1 MNEAMNKI
9 MKHMSIAALALTGAL
24 MSSCATDDDIIEN
37 APQVASTE
45 TAKKDNI
52 VVVTTTVT
60 RGDNQTKALNIDY
73 MAQTLTKT
81 FAVDEKMSL
90 QYINTSD
97 EKVKAVSNPLTEGDI
112 TNDGKTAKLTFTLVN
127 PKENCQVK
135 FIYPAAMAG
144 DDGNADF
151 SKLSSQ
157 YGTLSSLG
165 SSLDLT
171 EATGSMAG
179 YDLPEN
185 VTMNNSCAIIAF
197 TPKNAGGTEDISS
210 DITQFTV
217 SDGTNTYTV
226 NRPAVGGTIF
236 VAMQPI
242 SSRDLT
248 YTATAG
254 GKTYKK
260 FVSNKT
266 YAAGNFYQQ
275 GLRMGELVDLSTL
288 TDDYDAKNGDVLT
301 GTLAG
306 NYSIDIAHG
315 ATVTLDNV
323 NINGNGTWAGDH
335 SGIECQGNATII
347 LKGENVV
354 KGFSN
359 IFAGI
364 SATNTSC
371 TLTIDGDGSLTA
383 SSKDSGAGIG
393 GIDSGDCAN
402 IVINGGTIN
411 ATGGP
416 NGGAGI
422 GGGNNAACGN
432 ITINGGNVRAQGGS
446 FAAGIG
452 CGSYLTGKKK
462 ICGDITINGGYVTA
476 QGGAASAGI
485 GSCYGYG
492 DGECSCGNIII
503 TGGTIEAT
511 GGYHTFDATQYCGA
525 GIGSGATAGCGTI
538 TIANTVTRVKA
549 SRGGESAKSIGAGT
563 EGTCGT
569 VTIGGT
575 VYADGIAESPYT
587 YQP

>member
-1 MNEAMNKI
+1 MNKI
-9 MKHMSIAALALTGAL
+9 MKHMSIVALALTGAL
-24 MSSCATDDDIIEN
+24 MSSCGTDDDIIES
-37 APQVASTE
+37 APQTAGE
-45 TAKKDNI
+45 QTAKKDNI

-60 RGDNQTKALNIDY
+60 RGDNQTKALDINYEDKK
-73 MAQTLTKT
+73 LTKT

-112 TNDGKTAKLTFTLVN
+112 TNDGKTVKLTFTLVN

-135 FIYPAAMAG
+135 FVYPAAMAG
-144 DDGNADF
+144 DDGSADF

-157 YGTLSSLG
+157 DGTLPSLG

-197 TPKNAGGTEDISS
+197 TPKNAEGNEDISS

-226 NRPAVGGTIF
+226 NRPAEDGTIF

-254 GKTYKK
+254 DKTYKK

-275 GLRMGELVDLSTL
+275 GLRMGELVDLSKL
-288 TDDYDAKNGDVLT
+288 TKGYDAKNGDVLT

-306 NYSIDIAHG
+306 NYSIGIAHG
-315 ATVTLDNV
+315 ATVTLDGV
-323 NINGNGTWAGDH
+323 DINGNGLWAGSH
-335 SGIECQGNATII
+335 SGIDCLGNATII
-347 LKGENVV
+347 LKGTNVIR
-354 KGFSN
+354 G
-359 IFAGI
+359 IGDYHAGI

-383 SSKDSGAGIG
+383 SSQNYGAGIG
-393 GIDSGDCAN
+393 GIDRGDCAN

-432 ITINGGNVRAQGGS
+432 ITINGGNVTAQGGTK
-446 FAAGIG
+446 AAGIG
-452 CGSYLTGKKK
+452 SSDYSSGKTENCGN
-462 ICGDITINGGYVTA
+462 ITINGGYVTA
-476 QGGAASAGI
+476 QGGPGAAGI
-485 GSCYGYG
+485 GSGYGY
-492 DGECSCGNIII
+492 EKCSCGNIII

-511 GGYHTFDATQYCGA
+511 GGYITFDETQYCGA

-538 TIANTVTRVKA
+538 TIANTVTKVTAR
-549 SRGGESAKSIGAGT
+549 RGGEGAKSIGAGT

-569 VTIGGT
+569 VSVGG
-575 VYADGIAESPYT
+575 VEGAISESPYI

>member
-1 MNEAMNKI
+1 MNKI

-24 MSSCATDDDIIEN
+24 MSSCGTDDDIIEN
-37 APQVASTE
+37 APQTAGE
-45 TAKKDNI
+45 QTAKEDNI

-81 FAVDEKMSL
+81 FAVGERVAI
-90 QYINTSD
+90 QYTREGDGNNY
-97 EKVKAVSNPLTEGDI
+97 KAVSNPLIEGDI

-197 TPKNAGGTEDISS
+197 TPKNADGTEDISS

-226 NRPAVGGTIF
+226 NRPAEGGTIF

-306 NYSIDIAHG
+306 NYSIDIADG

-323 NINGNGTWAGDH
+323 NINGNGTLAGSH
-335 SGIECQGNATII
+335 SGITCIGNATII

-359 IFAGI
+359 YYAGI
-364 SATNTSC
+364 SATNTTC

-402 IVINGGTIN
+402 IVINGGTITAN
-411 ATGGP
+411 GGA

-476 QGGAASAGI
+476 ASAGI
-485 GSCYGYG
+485 GSCYGYH

-538 TIANTVTRVKA
+538 TIANTVTKVTAR
-549 SRGGESAKSIGAGT
+549 RGGEGAKSIGAGNGAT
-563 EGTCGT
+563 ASCGT

-575 VYADGIAESPYT
+575 VYADGIAESPYI